1 MRQGLEHEQHHLQ
14 QRSARHLKTV
24 RSTHKRTLVYYVTI
38 YAAIIA
44 TSFLQAGRPKA
55 ARVP

>member
-44 TSFLQAGRPKA
+44 TSFLQAGRPPA
-55 ARVP
+55 A